1 MTEKDYNIATK
12 LVRGA
17 QLRSPHNETSEA
29 LYMTSGFVYES
40 AEQAAAAFR
49 DEDDCFVYS
58 RYGNPTVKM
67 FEQRLALLEGAE
79 ACRATGTGMAAV
91 FGALACQLS
100 SGDRI
105 VASRA
110 LFGACH
116 AILTKIL
123 PKWGVVTEL
132 IDGRDLSAWAAALKT
147 PAKLVFL
154 ESPSNP
160 VLELVDIKAVA
171 ELAHAAGAMVMV
183 DNVFASP
190 IYQKPLELGADIV
203 IYSTTKHI
211 DGQGRLLGGAVLG
224 KTAFV
229 EDVFLPFYRQTGAA
243 MSAFNAWVMLKSLE
257 TLPLRVDAQTR
268 NAAAVADFL
277 FRHPLVQSINYPGH
291 ESHPQH
297 ALAKTQMSGFGS
309 MLAFQITGG
318 QAAAFTFLNA
328 LTLIDISNNLGD
340 SKSLAC
346 HPFTTTHANLSD
358 EDRASL
364 NITAGHIRISVGLED
379 SADLIADID
388 SALAAVA
395 AMPH

>member
-1 MTEKDYNIATK
+1 MTDKDYQIATK
-12 LVRGA
+12 LVRGG
-17 QLRSPHNETSEA
+17 QHRSENRETSEA
-29 LYMTSGFVYES
+29 LYMTSGFVYDS

-49 DEDDCFVYS
+49 DEIDTFVYS

-91 FGALACQLS
+91 FGALACQLK
-100 SGDRI
+100 SGDRV
-105 VASRA
+105 VASQA

-123 PKWGVVTEL
+123 PKWGVKTEL
-132 IDGRDLSAWAAALKT
+132 IDGRDLAAWKAALAT

-160 VLELVDIKAVA
+160 VLELVDIAAVCD
-171 ELAHAAGAMVMV
+171 LAHDAGALVLV

-190 IYQKPLELGADIV
+190 LYQKPLELGADIV

-224 KTAFV
+224 KASFV

-243 MSAFNAWVMLKSLE
+243 ISAFNAWVMLKSLE
-257 TLPLRVDAQTR
+257 TLPLRVAAQTE
-268 NAAAVADFL
+268 NAAHVAAFL
-277 FRHPLVQSINYPGH
+277 HNHPKVKSISYPGH

-297 ALAKTQMSGFGS
+297 DLAKRQMSGFGN
-309 MLAFQITGG
+309 MLAFEIDGD
-318 QAAAFTFLNA
+318 QAAAFRFLNA

-358 EDRASL
+358 PDRASL
-364 NITAGHIRISVGLED
+364 NITQSHIRLSVGLED
-379 SADLIADID
+379 KIDLIADLD
-388 SALAAVA
+388 SALAALG
-395 AMPH
+395 